1 MRLNTQK
8 LREEKNTIIISTE
21 ESLKDVEPMQWTTK
35 KPQEKISIDSL
46 YNKCE
51 LLYDYCT
58 KSYKYNHF
66 IIDEVNEEWVKELK
80 KAMDEED
87 KKRAVMYYMKIDRQ
101 IDEIRNE
108 YCYNIL
114 PYKASFRGIAKDM
127 YRELKESWLLYLDD
141 FDYIGYVLR
150 FISTSEYRVIKDFLK
165 RRSDT
170 MFLQKDIPLDPDKFY
185 CGYIPLEAFMDYS
198 IAMLK
203 LYKNYIQ

>member
-21 ESLKDVEPMQWTTK
+21 ESLKDVEPMQWTTE

-46 YNKCE
+46 YNRCE

-80 KAMDEED
+80 KAIDEED

-101 IDEIRNE
+101 IDELRSN
-108 YCYNIL
+108 YCYNVL
-114 PYKASFRGIAKDM
+114 PYRSSFRGIAKDL
-127 YRELKESWLLYLDD
+127 YRELKESWLLYTDE

-150 FISTSEYRVIKDFLK
+150 FISTSEYHIIKEFFKK
-165 RRSDT
+165 RSMS
-170 MFLQKDIPLDPDKFY
+170 MFEYKDIPLDPDKFY
-185 CGYIPLEAFMDYS
+185 GGFVPIEAFLDYV
-198 IAMLK
+198 IALMK
-203 LYKNYIQ
+203 AYK